1 MQASQHCSKEPQ
13 VPGLS
18 QEYGSGVSVK
28 AAPRKVIPRAA
39 VEVSSNPC
47 LGSSPS

>member
-1 MQASQHCSKEPQ
+1 MSRCQLHRIAAESQ

-18 QEYGSGVSVK
+18 QLEYGSGVSIK

-39 VEVSSNPC
+39 VTVS
-47 LGSSPS
+47 